1 MLLDSI
7 GEVTTPDGITVTDRE
22 QIIEFCNKADSKTI
36 KEIEAK
42 LSELRVQAQTPPQK
56 LKATD
61 EQIKAGVP
69 ATYEVPMTFDN
80 SNFFG

>member
-1 MLLDSI
+1 MLDSI
-7 GEVTTPDGITVTDRE
+7 GEITTPDGITVTDRQ

-36 KEIEAK
+36 KEIEDK
-42 LSELRVQAQTPPQK
+42 LSQLRVQAQTPALK
-56 LKATD
+56 IKATD

>member
-1 MLLDSI
+1 MFALKQK
-7 GEVTTPDGITVTDRE
+7 E
-22 QIIEFCNKADSKTI
+22 QTI